1 MDRLTTPL
9 ALGSRLRGSRR
20 SARLR
25 LTVLYG
31 GMFVLAG
38 IALVAATYVLFEQAT
53 AYKSPRLPKIPHAPV
68 VGALPSPLLQAEQ
81 QLAEAQHQLALAL
94 PANGGVFRS
103 APHAVHTLATG
114 RALGSAL
121 PPLAQAQ
128 YQLAQVQQ
136 QLARSPHGLMLPV
149 ERLAQAQH
157 RLAEAARQ
165 LARAAPPLTL
175 AQRQLAQAQH
185 QLAQAVDQVA
195 EAGSVQG
202 AQRAVDSHQLLVNS
216 GIALAIVA
224 ALALLAAWLAAGRIL
239 RPIRTITGTARRI
252 SSTNL
257 HQRLA
262 LAGPED
268 ELKQLGDTLD
278 DLFAR
283 LEAAFEAQRRFVA
296 NASHELRTPL
306 ARERTLIQVA
316 LADSCTSAEK
326 WRSTAE
332 DLLASNREQETLVEA
347 LLTLASSEGGLDHR
361 ERTDLA
367 DICHIV
373 LRHPARDAHLL
384 LGLQIETAI
393 SPAPLDGDPVLV
405 QRLVSNLVDNAIAH
419 NIVGGRVCISS
430 GVRDNRAVLR
440 VSNTG
445 QAVPPSEVER
455 LFQPFQ
461 RLDGCRNR
469 HKDGHGLGLS
479 IVRAIASAHGAE
491 VAAAAPP
498 EGGLALEVL
507 FPAPG
512 ARPLRT
518 ADDARSRPARAYLP
532 STKAR
537 VGYEQSLL
545 HRVAQ
550 LE

>member
-9 ALGSRLRGSRR
+9 ALGSRLRGGRR

-31 GMFVLAG
+31 GMLVLAG
-38 IALVAATYVLFEQAT
+38 VALVAATYVLFEQAT

-94 PANGGVFRS
+94 PGNGVFRS
-103 APHAVHTLATG
+103 APHAVHTVPTG
-114 RALGSAL
+114 LALGSAL

-136 QLARSPHGLMLPV
+136 QLARSPNALLLPMQ
-149 ERLAQAQH
+149 RLAQAQH
-157 RLAEAARQ
+157 RLADAARQ
-165 LARAAPPLTL
+165 LARAAPPLTI

-195 EAGSVQG
+195 AAGSVQG
-202 AQRAVDSHQLLVNS
+202 AQRAVDSHQLLVNA

-262 LAGPED
+262 LAGPDD

-316 LADSCTSAEK
+316 LADSCTSAEV

-373 LRHPARDAHLL
+373 LRHPGRDAHLL
-384 LGLQIETAI
+384 GLHIETAI

-445 QAVPPSEVER
+445 PTVPPSELER

-461 RLDGCRNR
+461 RLDGRRNR

-479 IVRAIASAHGAE
+479 IVQAIATAHGAA
-491 VAAAAPP
+491 VAATAPP

-507 FPAPG
+507 FPALG
-512 ARPLRT
+512 APPLRT
-518 ADDARSRPARAYLP
+518 ADDARSQPARAYLP
-532 STKAR
+532 GPRSE
-537 VGYEQSLL
+537 VGHGQPRLRAAS
-545 HRVAQ
+545 Q